1 MRRNFIAALPRK
13 CPASSLESPTPCTY
27 ARSRGADAQ
36 IPRPPVTPVAPGA
49 LPRSGTPKLLGSL
62 AQRPAAGRQ
71 QPHRFPFEFIREF
84 TARRARQTPSCSQRS
99 SSKVFTISSEGHFAI
114 RHVAWL
120 TPDDPRI
127 RKWQIFCWRMTYY
140 EIISFTIYYYK
151 VK

>member
-13 CPASSLESPTPCTY
+13 CPASSLESPAPCTY

-84 TARRARQTPSCSQRS
+84 TARRARQTPSQEL
-99 SSKVFTISSEGHFAI
+99 IEGVHHFEGSHFAI

-140 EIISFTIYYYK
+140 EIISFAIYYYK